1 MLQFRQFVQ
10 IATIVAA
17 ALLISGCPALQPQP
31 PTFTAGPIV
40 ITRADSAAITDL
52 LSAKEFEVFRLLAQ
66 GLAVAEIATALN
78 LSQKTVANHQT
89 QIKEK
94 LALEN
99 LTALVHLAQR
109 HQLIDPVV

>member
-1 MLQFRQFVQ
+1 MEAVRE
-10 IATIVAA
+10 AH
-17 ALLISGCPALQPQP
+17 
-31 PTFTAGPIV
+31 AGRRYFSEAVRAHLP
-40 ITRADSAAITDL
+40 READSAAITDL

-94 LALEN
+94 LGVSTTA
-99 LTALVHLAQR
+99 ALVHRALKSG
-109 HQLIDPVV
+109 LIRAGLSD